1 MPYFK
6 VIVKMG
12 HMGKGKC
19 CEIPL
24 YIEANDAVEAMKV
37 RGIGGIQHNA
47 IPVSVK
53 PIDEEEYNNGLIENK
68 YYKHMDALRGKGK
81 YNRKKYSGP
90 SYAHLKNI
98 TYTNDGVTI
107 KWKKS

>member
-19 CEIPL
+19 CEIPI
-24 YIEANDAVEAMKV
+24 YIEANDAVEAMNV
-37 RGIGGIQHNA
+37 RGIGGVKHTA

-53 PIDEEEYNNGLIENK
+53 QIGEEEYNNGLNENK
-68 YYKHMDALRGKGK
+68 YYKHMDALRDKGK
-81 YNRKKYSGP
+81 YNRKKFSEQ

-98 TYTNDGVTI
+98 TNNQDGVTI
-107 KWKKS
+107 E